1 MRYRYD
7 GISPW
12 KQRAFEFS
20 RIWFIESIIMTSGKC
35 LLQNQCFVLIRLP
48 LCINLGCFQKPP
60 DSAKVFY
67 ERLSSFVF
75 FLWGFIKRQ
84 TWIKLYFYI
93 FAVTTLDF
101 CQTRGLDRAWT
112 KYWCRWCRDWCSSN
126 VVRAQKKSA
135 KSNSRLKIFYLVK
148 LRITTPWQT
157 PTLHRKS
164 ISV

>member
-1 MRYRYD
+1 MQGCGRGGGGYSYLSSSGLLLKFNQIKQKLHEQAEKGNTLDRPGQTGCWSTPFLINLDAMRYRYD

-84 TWIKLYFYI
+84 T
-93 FAVTTLDF
+93 
-101 CQTRGLDRAWT
+101 
-112 KYWCRWCRDWCSSN
+112 
-126 VVRAQKKSA
+126 
-135 KSNSRLKIFYLVK
+135 
-148 LRITTPWQT
+148 
-157 PTLHRKS
+157 
-164 ISV
+164 